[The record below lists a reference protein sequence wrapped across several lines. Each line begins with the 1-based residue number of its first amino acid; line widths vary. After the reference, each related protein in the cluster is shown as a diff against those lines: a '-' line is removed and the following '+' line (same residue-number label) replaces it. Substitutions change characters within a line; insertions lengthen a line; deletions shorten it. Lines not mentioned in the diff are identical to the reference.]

1 MTMRESMMKN
11 QVTVCTQMNKLVLL
25 IPLFFITMCG
35 EAPVTPPA
43 QACSPRLDGE
53 PTHCPDERDLV
64 LKRVELPK
72 QELKGEIDIYNPHH
86 WQSIQ
91 LMFQRNK
98 RKGEI
103 EKNATTPT
111 DAINNA
117 LLEFNNGSNDP
128 PKSEEL
134 LQLPSDRNQEGT

>member
-1 MTMRESMMKN
+1 MS
-11 QVTVCTQMNKLVLL
+11 KLAI
-25 IPLFFITMCG
+25 IPVFFLTMCG
-35 EAPVTPPA
+35 TAPVTPPA

-53 PTHCPDERDLV
+53 PTYCPDERDLV

-86 WQSIQ
+86 WQSLQ

-103 EKNATTPT
+103 EKNMTQPD
-111 DAINNA
+111 DAINKA
-117 LLEFNNGSNDP
+117 LAEFNNGGNDTT
-128 PKSEEL
+128 KSEEL
-134 LQLPSDRNQEGT
+134 LQLPSNGDKPSS

>member
-1 MTMRESMMKN
+1 MNMKESMMKN
-11 QVTVCTQMNKLVLL
+11 LVFVCTLMNKLLI
-25 IPLFFITMCG
+25 IPLFFLTMCG
-35 EAPVTPPA
+35 TAPVTPPA
-43 QACSPRLDGE
+43 GACSLPLDGS
-53 PTHCPDERDLV
+53 PANCPDERDLV

-111 DAINNA
+111 DAINKA
-117 LLEFNNGSNDP
+117 LIQFNNGGNDTT
-128 PKSEEL
+128 KSEEL
-134 LQLPSDRNQEGT
+134 LQLSSNGDKPSS